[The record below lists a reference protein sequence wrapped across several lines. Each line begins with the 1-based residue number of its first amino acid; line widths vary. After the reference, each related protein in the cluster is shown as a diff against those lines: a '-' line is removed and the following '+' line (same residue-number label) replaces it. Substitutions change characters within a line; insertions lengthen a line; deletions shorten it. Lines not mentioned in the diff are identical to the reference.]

1 MDRQQA
7 LRRYLVGL
15 LAIGWARPMAFALAA
30 LGVAAAGGCEMS
42 GGTPSATPSVAPTVA
57 STAERTDPPPGPA
70 PADFAVT
77 VDGRATDW
85 KTSTH
90 APGESTD
97 FAHGILFV
105 DIETGAGERWW
116 ASGEPVPTEYTV
128 SPNGQWLSATT
139 IWTGTQRVLDRD
151 SARSFSWSTQAQRA
165 VESPVAGGRL
175 LVRSQRSGCTFALI
189 DLGGGEPEIVA
200 FDVPP
205 DDRTCGST
213 SGVVDSYGRGAFLM
227 VNSDGAGARL
237 FHVDSDGA
245 LSEVP
250 LAPAQWRRLSLG
262 ADGESVATVAM
273 SGDGGVGALRLDI
286 LSWGGRLTR
295 SVSFDQVP
303 LPEKIGPVL
312 LSPDLGSIAWRAR
325 IPLPTLQ
332 GAGGEEMWPAVVLA
346 DLASGSVR
354 YRAVRA
360 TLSNGL
366 RSFGWIADGSAVV
379 VGTELGYALLSLD
392 GEIADLPFG
401 PVGHFAPIP
410 LPSPDDPTLFLYDG
424 AVVRVDGASG
434 GATTPKGSA
443 WWRRSSYD
451 WGTTSRELRI
461 KRWDAVGRDF
471 GPGGVAALGL
481 PAFVEYPPFE
491 NLIRLRTDRDAPIAL
506 RAAAEPG
513 SAIEAMVAPGEEV
526 IVVGCAA
533 CDTAA
538 AAVFKDDGN
547 WWIHVTTAMGET
559 GWLPAGAVTWVA
571 ASPHD

>member
-1 MDRQQA
+1 M
-7 LRRYLVGL
+7 
-15 LAIGWARPMAFALAA
+15 
-30 LGVAAAGGCEMS
+30 
-42 GGTPSATPSVAPTVA
+42 
-57 STAERTDPPPGPA
+57 
-70 PADFAVT
+70 T

-151 SARSFSWSTQAQRA
+151 SARSFSWSTQTQRA

-461 KRWDAVGRDF
+461 KRWGRCRSRLRPRRRGRSRTPGFRRISAVREPD
-471 GPGGVAALGL
+471 
-481 PAFVEYPPFE
+481 PPSH
-491 NLIRLRTDRDAPIAL
+491 RPRRTDRVASRRGTRQRDRSDGRTGRGSHRSRVRCMRHGRSRSVQRRRKLVDPRDYGDGRG
-506 RAAAEPG
+506 RAG
-513 SAIEAMVAPGEEV
+513 YQ
-526 IVVGCAA
+526 
-533 CDTAA
+533 
-538 AAVFKDDGN
+538 
-547 WWIHVTTAMGET
+547 
-559 GWLPAGAVTWVA
+559 PAR
-571 ASPHD
+571 